1 MEERLMMEGK
11 DSGMDLIK
19 IRDEIDTIDGELVK
33 LLVRRMEASEKV
45 AAAKRVSG
53 TPVCDPVR
61 EREILAKVA
70 KTVGPDFENE
80 ARLLFT
86 TLMSMSRG
94 RQRAELAGEDAFAQT
109 VKSAIEATAD
119 RFPSSAT
126 VACSGVEGSYSQ
138 QAVCRLVQFPT
149 IFYFKGFDDVFSAVE
164 KGMCDYGVLPIE
176 NSAVGSVTAVY
187 DLMARHNF
195 KIVKAL
201 KLRIRHVLLAPH
213 GVRFEDVKEVSSHPH
228 ALAQCSEFLRGHP
241 AIHAT
246 PATNTAAAAAELAKS
261 GRKDAAVI
269 ASRECAELY
278 GLDVLREDIS
288 NTTSNY
294 TRFICISKRTE
305 IYPDADKFSVMMSL
319 NHRPGALTDVLVKF
333 AAAGVNLTKLESR
346 PVPGSDFEFRFTFD
360 FEASPRDPRVVKML
374 SGFSIDPDI
383 EHFTFLGAYSE
394 K

>member
-1 MEERLMMEGK
+1 MNEKMNLEE
-11 DSGMDLIK
+11 
-19 IRDEIDTIDGELVK
+19 IRGEINAIDDELVK
-33 LLVRRMEASEKV
+33 LFVRRMEAAEKV
-45 AAAKRVSG
+45 AEAKRGSA
-53 TPVCDPVR
+53 TPVQDPAR
-61 EREILAKVA
+61 ERAILAKVA
-70 KTVGPDFENE
+70 KAVGPDFENE

-94 RQRAELAGEDAFAQT
+94 RQRAELAGEEGFAQEVT
-109 VKSAIEATAD
+109 QALASTPD

-126 VACSGVEGSYSQ
+126 VACAGVEGSYAQ
-138 QAVCRLVQFPT
+138 QAVCRLVQFPS
-149 IFYFKGFDDVFSAVE
+149 IFYFKGFDDVFTAVE

-187 DLMARHNF
+187 DLMAKHNF

-213 GVRFEDVKEVSSHPH
+213 GVTFADIKEITSHPH
-228 ALAQCSEFLRGHP
+228 ALAQCSDFLRTQP
-241 AIHAT
+241 SIRAL
-246 PATNTAAAAAELAKS
+246 PATNTAAAAAALAAS
-261 GRKDAAVI
+261 GRKDVAVI

-278 GLDVLREDIS
+278 GLDVLKDDIS
-288 NTTSNY
+288 NIRSNY

-333 AAAGVNLTKLESR
+333 AAVGVNLTKLESR
-346 PVPGSDFEFRFTFD
+346 PVPGSDFEFRFIFD

-374 SGFSIDPDI
+374 SGFALDPEI
-383 EHFTFLGAYSE
+383 EHFTFLGAYAE

>member
-1 MEERLMMEGK
+1 MNKKMNLEE
-11 DSGMDLIK
+11 
-19 IRDEIDTIDGELVK
+19 IRGEINAIDDELVK
-33 LLVRRMEASEKV
+33 LFVRRMEAAEKV
-45 AAAKRVSG
+45 AEAKRGSA
-53 TPVCDPVR
+53 TPVQDPAR
-61 EREILAKVA
+61 ERAILAKVA
-70 KTVGPDFENE
+70 KAVGPDFENE

-94 RQRAELAGEDAFAQT
+94 RQRAELAGEEGFAQEVT
-109 VKSAIEATAD
+109 QALASTPD

-126 VACSGVEGSYSQ
+126 VACAGVEGSYAQ
-138 QAVCRLVQFPT
+138 QAVCRLVQFPS
-149 IFYFKGFDDVFSAVE
+149 IFYFKGFDDVFTAVE

-187 DLMARHNF
+187 DLMAKHNF

-213 GVRFEDVKEVSSHPH
+213 GVTFADIKEITSHPH
-228 ALAQCSEFLRGHP
+228 ALAQCSDFLRTQP
-241 AIHAT
+241 SIRAL
-246 PATNTAAAAAELAKS
+246 PATNTAAAAAALAAS
-261 GRKDAAVI
+261 GRKDVAVI

-278 GLDVLREDIS
+278 GLDVLKDDIS
-288 NTTSNY
+288 NIRSNY

-333 AAAGVNLTKLESR
+333 AAVGVNLTKLESR
-346 PVPGSDFEFRFTFD
+346 PVPGSDFEFRFIFD

-374 SGFSIDPDI
+374 SGFALDPEI
-383 EHFTFLGAYSE
+383 EHFTFLGAYAE

>member
-1 MEERLMMEGK
+1 MSEKMNLE
-11 DSGMDLIK
+11 D
-19 IRDEIDTIDGELVK
+19 IRSEINAIDDELVK
-33 LLVRRMEASEKV
+33 LFVRRMEAAEKV
-45 AAAKRVSG
+45 AEAKRGSA
-53 TPVCDPVR
+53 TPVQDPAR
-61 EREILAKVA
+61 ERAILAKVA
-70 KTVGPDFENE
+70 KAVGPDFENE

-94 RQRAELAGEDAFAQT
+94 RQRAELAGEEGFATGVTQALAST
-109 VKSAIEATAD
+109 PD

-126 VACSGVEGSYSQ
+126 VACAGMEGSYAQ
-138 QAVCRLVQFPT
+138 QAVCRLVQFPS
-149 IFYFKGFDDVFSAVE
+149 IFYFKGFDDVFTAVE

-187 DLMARHNF
+187 DLMAKHNF

-213 GVRFEDVKEVSSHPH
+213 GVTLEEIREISSHPH
-228 ALAQCSEFLRGHP
+228 ALAQCSDFLHTQPSIR
-241 AIHAT
+241 AL
-246 PATNTAAAAAELAKS
+246 PATNTAAAAAALAAS
-261 GRKDAAVI
+261 GRKDMAVI

-278 GLDVLREDIS
+278 GLDVLKDDIS
-288 NTTSNY
+288 NIKSNY

-333 AAAGVNLTKLESR
+333 AAVGVNLTKLESR
-346 PVPGSDFEFRFTFD
+346 PVPGSDFEFRFIFD

-374 SGFSIDPDI
+374 SGFALDPEI
-383 EHFTFLGAYSE
+383 EHFTFLGAYNE

>member
-1 MEERLMMEGK
+1 MNDASLEE
-11 DSGMDLIK
+11 
-19 IRDEIDTIDGELVK
+19 IRREINTIDDELVK
-33 LLVRRMEASEKV
+33 LFVRRMEASEKV
-45 AAAKRVSG
+45 AAVKRGSS
-53 TPVCDPVR
+53 TPVLDPAR
-61 EREILAKVA
+61 ERAILAKVA
-70 KTVGPDFENE
+70 KAVGPDFENE

-94 RQRAELAGEDAFAQT
+94 RQRAELAGEEGFA
-109 VKSAIEATAD
+109 KEIATALAATPD

-126 VACSGVEGSYSQ
+126 VACAGTEGSYAQ
-138 QAVCRLVQFPT
+138 QAVCRLVQFPS
-149 IFYFKGFDDVFSAVE
+149 IFYFKGFDDVFTAVE

-187 DLMARHNF
+187 DLMAKHNF

-201 KLRIRHVLLAPH
+201 KLRIRHVLLAPP
-213 GVRFEDVKEVSSHPH
+213 GVAFADIREIASHPH
-228 ALAQCSEFLRGHP
+228 ALAQCSEFLRAQS
-241 AIHAT
+241 AIRAV
-246 PATNTAAAAAELAKS
+246 PATNTAAAAAELAAS
-261 GRKDAAVI
+261 GRRDAAVI

-278 GLDVLREDIS
+278 GLEVLREDIS
-288 NTTSNY
+288 NITSNY

-305 IYPDADKFSVMMSL
+305 LYPDADKFSVMMSL

-333 AAAGVNLTKLESR
+333 AAVGVNLTKLESR
-346 PVPGSDFEFRFTFD
+346 PVPGSDFEFRFIFD

-374 SGFSIDPDI
+374 SGFVLDPEI

>member
-1 MEERLMMEGK
+1 MNDANLEE
-11 DSGMDLIK
+11 
-19 IRDEIDTIDGELVK
+19 IRREINTIDDELVK
-33 LLVRRMEASEKV
+33 LFVQRMEASEKV
-45 AAAKRVSG
+45 AEAKRGSS
-53 TPVCDPVR
+53 TPVLDPAR
-61 EREILAKVA
+61 ERAILAKVA
-70 KTVGPDFENE
+70 KAVGPDFENE

-94 RQRAELAGEDAFAQT
+94 RQRAELAGEEGFA
-109 VKSAIEATAD
+109 KEIATALAATPD

-126 VACSGVEGSYSQ
+126 VACAGTEGSYAQ
-138 QAVCRLVQFPT
+138 QAVCRLVQFPS
-149 IFYFKGFDDVFSAVE
+149 IFYFKGFDDVFTAVE

-187 DLMARHNF
+187 DLMAKHNF

-201 KLRIRHVLLAPH
+201 KLRIRHVLLAPP
-213 GVRFEDVKEVSSHPH
+213 GVAFADIKEIASHPH
-228 ALAQCSEFLRGHP
+228 ALAQCSEFLRAQS
-241 AIHAT
+241 AIRAV
-246 PATNTAAAAAELAKS
+246 PATNTAAAAAELATS
-261 GRKDAAVI
+261 GRRDAAVI

-278 GLDVLREDIS
+278 GLEVLREDIS
-288 NTTSNY
+288 NITSNY

-305 IYPDADKFSVMMSL
+305 LYPDADKFSVMMSL

-333 AAAGVNLTKLESR
+333 AAVGVNLTKLESR
-346 PVPGSDFEFRFTFD
+346 PVPGSDFEFRFIFD

-374 SGFSIDPDI
+374 SGFVLDPEI

>member
-1 MEERLMMEGK
+1 MNDANLEE
-11 DSGMDLIK
+11 
-19 IRDEIDTIDGELVK
+19 IRREINTIDDELVK
-33 LLVRRMEASEKV
+33 LFVQRMEASEKV
-45 AAAKRVSG
+45 AEAKRGSS
-53 TPVCDPVR
+53 TPVLDPAR
-61 EREILAKVA
+61 ERAILAKVA
-70 KTVGPDFENE
+70 KAVGPDFENE

-94 RQRAELAGEDAFAQT
+94 RQRAELAGEEGFA
-109 VKSAIEATAD
+109 KEIATALAATPD

-126 VACSGVEGSYSQ
+126 VACAGTEGSYAQ
-138 QAVCRLVQFPT
+138 QAVCRLVQFPS
-149 IFYFKGFDDVFSAVE
+149 IFYFKGFDDVFTAVE

-187 DLMARHNF
+187 DLMAKHNF

-201 KLRIRHVLLAPH
+201 KLRIRHVLLAPP
-213 GVRFEDVKEVSSHPH
+213 GVAFADIKEIASHPH
-228 ALAQCSEFLRGHP
+228 ALAQCSEFLRAQS
-241 AIHAT
+241 AIRAV
-246 PATNTAAAAAELAKS
+246 PATNTAAAAAELAAS
-261 GRKDAAVI
+261 GRRDAAVI

-278 GLDVLREDIS
+278 GLEVLREDIS
-288 NTTSNY
+288 NITSNY

-305 IYPDADKFSVMMSL
+305 LYPDADKFSVMMSL

-333 AAAGVNLTKLESR
+333 AAVGVNLTKLESR
-346 PVPGSDFEFRFTFD
+346 PVPGSDFEFRFIFD

-374 SGFSIDPDI
+374 SGFVLDPEI

>member
-1 MEERLMMEGK
+1 MNDASLEE
-11 DSGMDLIK
+11 
-19 IRDEIDTIDGELVK
+19 IRREINTIDDELVK
-33 LLVRRMEASEKV
+33 LFVRRMEASEKV
-45 AAAKRVSG
+45 AEVKRGSS
-53 TPVCDPVR
+53 TPVLDPAR
-61 EREILAKVA
+61 ERAILAKVA
-70 KTVGPDFENE
+70 KAVGPDFENE

-94 RQRAELAGEDAFAQT
+94 RQRAELAGEEGFA
-109 VKSAIEATAD
+109 KEIATALAATPD

-126 VACSGVEGSYSQ
+126 VACAGTEGSYAQ
-138 QAVCRLVQFPT
+138 QAVCRLVQFPS
-149 IFYFKGFDDVFSAVE
+149 IFYFKGFDDVFTAVE

-187 DLMARHNF
+187 DLMAKHNF

-201 KLRIRHVLLAPH
+201 KLRIRHVLLAPP
-213 GVRFEDVKEVSSHPH
+213 GVAFADIREIASHPH
-228 ALAQCSEFLRGHP
+228 ALAQCSEFLRAQS
-241 AIHAT
+241 AIRAV
-246 PATNTAAAAAELAKS
+246 PATNTAAAAAELAAS
-261 GRKDAAVI
+261 GRRDAAVI

-278 GLDVLREDIS
+278 GLDVLKDDIS
-288 NTTSNY
+288 NITSNY

-305 IYPDADKFSVMMSL
+305 LYPDADKFSVMMSL

-333 AAAGVNLTKLESR
+333 AAVGVNLTKLESR
-346 PVPGSDFEFRFTFD
+346 PVPGSDFEFRFIFD

-374 SGFSIDPDI
+374 SGFVLDPEI